1 MVKIKPPKEYTLEN
15 IQKLIES
22 HTSNGEFGYIEPGRG
37 LKGKREW
44 IFTEEDI
51 ASMIEKHKKSKEMR
65 LWCYD
70 DGELGQSTQRKT
82 TAKTSTSHS
91 PEHGPES
98 KRPRTTKYDGF
109 VKKLAKVDE
118 IFKKLD
124 EKHQGKFS
132 PEQLNAWAHL
142 VQSGKYAILDVPPD
156 MPFFRGK
163 DKKKD
168 SNPSTPPKSSC
179 SSALQLTSPGRR
191 VGLRTECIDQ
201 LKKWHA
207 LLVDGA
213 ITNAQYD
220 DFQAKILNDMQKF

>member
-1 MVKIKPPKEYTLEN
+1 M
-15 IQKLIES
+15 
-22 HTSNGEFGYIEPGRG
+22 
-37 LKGKREW
+37 
-44 IFTEEDI
+44 
-51 ASMIEKHKKSKEMR
+51 MEKHRKAREMR

-70 DGELGQSTQRKT
+70 DSEVGQSTRSKT
-82 TAKTSTSHS
+82 ITKSSTSHS

-98 KRPRTTKYDGF
+98 KRPRTTKYDGY

-118 IFKKLD
+118 IFKELD
-124 EKHQGKFS
+124 EKHHGKFT
-132 PEQLNAWAHL
+132 PEQLNAWSHL
-142 VQSGKYAILDVPPD
+142 MQSGKHASLDIPPD

-168 SNPSTPPKSSC
+168 RTPSSPPKTSS
-179 SSALQLTSPGRR
+179 SSPSQSTSSVGVSPGRR

-213 ITNAQYD
+213 ITKAQYD
-220 DFQAKILNDMQKF
+220 DFQAKILNDMEKF